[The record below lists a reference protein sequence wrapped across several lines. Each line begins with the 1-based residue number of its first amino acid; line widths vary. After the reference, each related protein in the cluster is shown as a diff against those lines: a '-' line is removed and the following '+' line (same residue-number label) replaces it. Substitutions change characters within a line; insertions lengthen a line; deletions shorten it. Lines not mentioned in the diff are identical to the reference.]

1 MIEEIS
7 NYNFIKLPEIMLNN
21 SKNAKYIQLLSD
33 SIIKYYYYT
42 DLKKD
47 IVNIF
52 RKFVYS
58 KYLIT
63 KKDNFN
69 LKSNTNSFEVLTKS
83 NTIND
88 KVGDYIEKKID
99 LNIWSKDLYNI
110 LVCLSSRLTYEETT
124 YLISSFFE
132 SKSEEEISEKLG
144 ICRKTLYKIKKSC
157 LVKIKLEFDK
167 YNFM

>member
-7 NYNFIKLPEIMLNN
+7 NYNFSELPEIMLNN
-21 SKNAKYIQLLSD
+21 SKNAKYNQLLSD

-52 RKFVYS
+52 RKFAYS

-69 LKSNTNSFEVLTKS
+69 LKSNTNSFELLTKS
-83 NTIND
+83 ITIND
-88 KVGDYIEKKID
+88 QVGDYIEK
-99 LNIWSKDLYNI
+99 
-110 LVCLSSRLTYEETT
+110 
-124 YLISSFFE
+124 
-132 SKSEEEISEKLG
+132 
-144 ICRKTLYKIKKSC
+144 
-157 LVKIKLEFDK
+157 
-167 YNFM
+167 

>member
-7 NYNFIKLPEIMLNN
+7 NYNFIELPDIMLNN

-63 KKDNFN
+63 K
-69 LKSNTNSFEVLTKS
+69 L
-83 NTIND
+83 
-88 KVGDYIEKKID
+88 
-99 LNIWSKDLYNI
+99 
-110 LVCLSSRLTYEETT
+110 
-124 YLISSFFE
+124 
-132 SKSEEEISEKLG
+132 
-144 ICRKTLYKIKKSC
+144 
-157 LVKIKLEFDK
+157 
-167 YNFM
+167 